1 MTTPQFNEY
10 LEHGWPLTPLKHRT
24 KVATQKAWNLK
35 ENAVHGIAQADRLN
49 GSAGLLLAHCDPP
62 MMTLDIDDFHGAE
75 AWLNER
81 GVDLVRLLQAGD
93 AVQIDSGRPNRAK
106 LLYHM
111 DRPLK
116 WSKSMT
122 TLPEAG
128 FLRLSQI
135 LGNPKTSTPP
145 IIPVSKS
152 TWWAGVKT
160 GCFPKAVKL
169 GPMTTVWRVEDI
181 RSLISNVEAQKERGN
196 V

>member
-1 MTTPQFNEY
+1 MTLFFEY
-10 LEHGWPLTPLKHRT
+10 LEHGWALTPIRNGSKRPLVKSWARPES
-24 KVATQKAWNLK
+24 AICGS
-35 ENAVHGIAQADRLN
+35 ENAHKLN
-49 GSAGLLLAHCDPP
+49 GAAGLLLAHCDPP
-62 MMTLDIDDFHGAE
+62 LVTLDIDDFHDVE

-93 AVQIDSGRPNRAK
+93 AIQIDSGRPNRAK

-111 DRPLK
+111 DRSLK
-116 WSKSMT
+116 RSKSMT

-160 GCFPKAVKL
+160 GRSPKAVKL

-196 V
+196 A